1 MLDYRI
7 KYQGVLFLNASDIQA
22 NTKNISTL
30 MNEFVDKELI
40 PNTFQELSN
49 ILPIPQNRFKL
60 SSPNNE
66 WVISFGSTRIDFE
79 KNPTSNKGENLG
91 ELKDFCIEAKNTFS
105 RILKLYPRKATRIAL
120 VSRFLLKELSEPILQ
135 DIYLRL
141 FNAPQLYQDNK
152 PFEWNWR
159 SVSMLKK
166 QIDSLSEEFNFVTSI
181 NRIRAEF
188 IKMRLESRV
197 EKEASSIDRIELNFD
212 INSSA
217 HNVDNRY
224 GTPEIEQF
232 YDSASIWHDD
242 LLTELL
248 NFFQNEKV

>member
-22 NTKNISTL
+22 NTKNIGTL

-79 KNPTSNKGENLG
+79 KNPTSSKGENLG
-91 ELKDFCIEAKNTFS
+91 ELKDFCVEAKNTFS
-105 RILKLYPRKATRIAL
+105 RILTKYPRKATRIAV
-120 VSRFLLKELSEPILQ
+120 VSRFLLKELPEPILQ
-135 DIYLRL
+135 DVYSKL
-141 FNAPQLYQDNK
+141 FNPPKLYLENK

-188 IKMRLESRV
+188 NRIRSELRLE
-197 EKEASSIDRIELNFD
+197 KESSSIDRIELNFD

-217 HNVDNRY
+217 HNVENRY
-224 GTPEIEQF
+224 GIPEIEQF
-232 YDSASIWHDD
+232 YDSVSIWHDD
-242 LLTELL
+242 LLNELL
-248 NFFQNEKV
+248 DFFQNEKV